1 MRELSLHILDLVE
14 NSLEAGATQVEIEIR
29 EDLKQDLFCFRVRD
43 NGRGMDEDTLQH
55 AADAFYTK
63 RCTRK
68 FGFGLPLLK
77 AACERCEGKLVLE
90 SKPWQGTIVTATFRY
105 SHWDRAPLGDI
116 ATTIFLVLAGRPDV
130 KLYYRHW
137 VDGKSF
143 EFSSEEVKRR
153 LGPVPLNH
161 VAVLDWLKGYLAE
174 NIGHLYGG
182 A

>member
-14 NSLEAGATQVEIEIR
+14 NSLEAGATRVEIEIQ
-29 EDLKQDLFCFRVRD
+29 EDHKEDSFCFQVRD
-43 NGRGMDEDTLQH
+43 NGFGMDAQTLDH

-77 AACERCEGKLVLE
+77 AACERCQGGLVLE
-90 SKPWQGTIVTATFRY
+90 SEPGKGTTVTATFRD

-130 KLYYRHW
+130 QLHYRHR
-137 VDGKSF
+137 VDGRSF

-161 VAVLDWLKGYLAE
+161 VVVLDWLKGYLKE